1 MARRALFLNTNEFNL
16 NRTQLSQLMHF
27 MSRFDR
33 ENRGR
38 RTTPPAVGS
47 NEESA
52 AQNGRIE
59 RYSVPQGTDFEGL
72 SELETECYLRN
83 VIFEEC
89 ETCLR
94 TFMHVDKFREIEV
107 VCEDCEIIFDT
118 FNTLFPPVSCSYAV
132 EITKQ
137 KRECRLC
144 FIKVAISKLFDNTCE
159 ACDDIVELQKRLV

>member
-1 MARRALFLNTNEFNL
+1 MARRSLFLNTNEFNL

-59 RYSVPQGTDFEGL
+59 RYSVPQGTEFEEL
-72 SELETECYLRN
+72 SALEAESYLRN
-83 VIFEEC
+83 NIFEKC

-94 TFMHVDKFREIEV
+94 AYMHVDKFREIEV
-107 VCEDCEIIFDT
+107 VCKDCEIIFDT
-118 FNTLFPPVSCSYAV
+118 FNTLFPPVSGSYAV

-137 KRECRLC
+137 KKEN
-144 FIKVAISKLFDNTCE
+144 VAFAL
-159 ACDDIVELQKRLV
+159 LRWL